1 MRKISWEM
9 KVALVLG
16 LTSLLLYFV
25 DFVCLRDWRTLW
37 ASALTNLA
45 FLPLSVIVITLIIDR
60 LLSARDRSVRLER
73 LNMLISAF
81 FSHLGTRLLSLLA
94 ARDVKCE
101 YLRDHFGTAEAWDG
115 MHPRDAKRILA
126 EHSCGLSVEA
136 TDFQHLQEFFSQ
148 KGDCLLR
155 LLENPSLLEHER
167 FTELLRAVAHLDD
180 ELSLREDVG
189 QLPDSDLQHLVGD
202 VNRCYGPLV
211 REWVH
216 HLWHLKQH
224 YPYLFSLAVR
234 NNPFDR
240 NASPIVR

>member
-1 MRKISWEM
+1 M

-16 LTSLLLYFV
+16 LTSVLLYFV
-25 DFVCLRDWRTLW
+25 DFVCLRDWHSLW

-60 LLSARDRSVRLER
+60 LLSTRDRSVRLER
-73 LNMLISAF
+73 LNILISVF
-81 FSHLGTRLLSLLA
+81 FSNLGTRLLSLLA
-94 ARDVKCE
+94 ARDGKCE
-101 YLRDHFGTAEAWDG
+101 YLRDQFGTAEAWNG
-115 MHPRDAKRILA
+115 MHPREAKRILSG
-126 EHSCGLSVEA
+126 HSYGLSVEA
-136 TDFQHLQEFFSQ
+136 EDFRQLKDFFSQ
-148 KGDCLLR
+148 KSDCLLR
-155 LLENPSLLEHER
+155 LLENPNLLEHER
-167 FTELLRAVAHLDD
+167 FTELLRAVTHLND
-180 ELSLREDVG
+180 ELSLREDFCK
-189 QLPDSDLQHLVGD
+189 LPDSDLQHLAAD

-240 NASPIVR
+240 NSSPVVR